1 MTEKTKKRDTVR
13 QEKRPE
19 QALIDLS
26 AFSVLFSF
34 LFCMLSSSLLLENP
48 MIGGGL
54 FLLGR
59 IAVMFGRWLHPLEF
73 AHLSKKS
80 KIIACAVLG
89 ATGLVALTLVVTVP
103 IRLDNQLFWVLMLLV
118 FLMTLRPMAA
128 SSRLNRDIGQGR
140 KPMRVFR
147 NLILV
152 QAAELLPLAL
162 ILFFCVP
169 SGTAFSLLGG
179 YAITMIPE
187 TVSLWRTR
195 HEDRSLLKSAEDEKD
210 MAALS
215 DVHAHRT
222 FQTMLLVTAAAI
234 QATLVMT
241 YTFIGC
247 TAGEMLICMGVA
259 FLSTVLSFYL
269 TGFVM
274 KRTLRMGY
282 DPSNIL
288 LIGLLLWCGGLAL
301 FSTSILRGAL
311 LDSYLVLVLCMLGI
325 GACVRVLQSLEKNM
339 RQAAAFALGHPVS
352 AAYDR
357 ALRFR
362 IEIASLCGQILALI
376 GITLI
381 CVLNLNRF
389 PNTLE
394 DFAKGFRPL
403 MVMPAMLLVFAALVC
418 ALLFPMTK
426 KHLRKLNRYV
436 ELEDDGQTNAP
447 LRRQLED
454 VVVRRSFKHY
464 GVKIIML
471 ILRPLYFH
479 RIKGKENVPSD
490 APNVFVCNHGE
501 IYGPV
506 VTNLYVPFSFR
517 PWVISNMVDENA
529 FIDSTVN
536 GIFSHAKWFPKKWR
550 EPLARRLAPWAKWV
564 MRSVDC
570 IPVYFHNPRKLMET
584 FRESVAAME
593 AGDNILLFPEDSSD
607 TPEHRYRLTGV
618 SHFFSGFTMLG
629 QLYYNRTGRQCNFV
643 PIYADKHKRVITF
656 GVPTK
661 YDPDNAP
668 NDEKERLCTYLRGE
682 MLRIAGIPD
691 EDLQENKN
699 TENQKEDE

>member
-1 MTEKTKKRDTVR
+1 MSEKKAVS
-13 QEKRPE
+13 QEKKPE
-19 QALIDLS
+19 RALIDLS

-34 LFCMLSSSLLLENP
+34 LFCVLSSSLLLENP

-59 IAVMFGRWLHPLEF
+59 VAVMFGRWLHPLEF
-73 AHLSKKS
+73 AHLSKQS
-80 KIIACAVLG
+80 KRMGCVVLG
-89 ATGLVALTLVVTVP
+89 ATALVALTLVVTVP
-103 IRLDNQLFWVLMLLV
+103 IRLDNRLFWVLMLLS
-118 FLMTLRPMAA
+118 FFMTVRPMAA
-128 SSRLNRDIGQGR
+128 SGLLSRDIGKGL
-140 KPMRVFR
+140 KPMRVFWH
-147 NLILV
+147 LILL
-152 QAAELLPLAL
+152 QAAEMVPLAL

-179 YAITMIPE
+179 YAITMILE

-195 HEDRSLLKSAEDEKD
+195 HEDRSLIKSEEDERD

-215 DVHAHRT
+215 KVHAHST
-222 FQTMLLVTAAAI
+222 FQTLLLVTAAAI

-247 TAGEMLICMGVA
+247 TAGEMIICMGIA
-259 FLSTVLSFYL
+259 FLSTVLAYYL
-269 TGFVM
+269 TGFIR
-274 KRTLRMGY
+274 KTLQKNY
-282 DPSNIL
+282 DPSNL
-288 LIGLLLWCGGLAL
+288 LLVGLLLWCAGLAL
-301 FSTSILRGAL
+301 FSTNILRGAL
-311 LDSYLVLVLCMLGI
+311 LDSYLAIVLCMLGI

-357 ALRFR
+357 VLRFR
-362 IEIASLCGQILALI
+362 IEIASMCGQILALI

-381 CVLNLNRF
+381 CVLNLNQF
-389 PNTLE
+389 PNSLQ
-394 DFAKGFRPL
+394 DFAQGFRPL
-403 MVMPAMLLVFAALVC
+403 MVMPAMLLVFAAMIC

-426 KHLRKLNRYV
+426 EHLQKLNHYV
-436 ELEDDGQTNAP
+436 ELEDEGQTNAP

-464 GVKIIML
+464 GVKIIMF
-471 ILRPLYFH
+471 ILRPLYYH
-479 RIKGKENVPSD
+479 RIKGKENVPND

-517 PWVISNMVDENA
+517 PWVISNMVDESA

-536 GIFSHAKWFPKKWR
+536 GIFSHAKWFPEKWR
-550 EPLARRLAPWAKWV
+550 EPLARKLAPCAKWI
-564 MRSVDC
+564 MRSVEC
-570 IPVYFHNPRKLMET
+570 IPVYFNNPRKLMET

-607 TPEHRYRLTGV
+607 TPDHRYKLTGV

-629 QLYYNRTGRQCNFV
+629 QLYYNRTGKQCNFV

-661 YDPDNAP
+661 YNPDNAP

-682 MLRIAGIPD
+682 MLRIAGVPD
-691 EDLQENKN
+691 DDQPE
-699 TENQKEDE
+699 TETQQKEDE

>member
-1 MTEKTKKRDTVR
+1 MSKKEAVS
-13 QEKRPE
+13 QEKKPE
-19 QALIDLS
+19 RALIDLS

-59 IAVMFGRWLHPLEF
+59 VAVMFGRWLHPLEF
-73 AHLSKKS
+73 AHLSKQS
-80 KIIACAVLG
+80 KRMGCVVLG
-89 ATGLVALTLVVTVP
+89 ATALVALTLVVTVP
-103 IRLDNQLFWVLMLLV
+103 IRLDNQLFWVLMLLS
-118 FLMTLRPMAA
+118 FFMTMRPMAA
-128 SSRLNRDIGQGR
+128 SGLLSYDIGKGL
-140 KPMRVFR
+140 KPMRVFWH
-147 NLILV
+147 LILL
-152 QAAELLPLAL
+152 QAVEIVALAL

-179 YAITMIPE
+179 YAITMILE

-195 HEDRSLLKSAEDEKD
+195 HEDRSLIKSEEDEQD
-210 MAALS
+210 MAALAK
-215 DVHAHRT
+215 VHAHST
-222 FQTMLLVTAAAI
+222 FQTLLLVTAAAI

-247 TAGEMLICMGVA
+247 TAGEMIICMGIA
-259 FLSTVLSFYL
+259 FLSTVLAYYL
-269 TGFVM
+269 TGFIR
-274 KRTLRMGY
+274 KTLQKNY
-282 DPSNIL
+282 DPSNL
-288 LIGLLLWCGGLAL
+288 LLVGLLLWCAGLAL
-301 FSTSILRGAL
+301 FSTNILRGAL
-311 LDSYLVLVLCMLGI
+311 LDSYLAIVLCMLGI

-357 ALRFR
+357 VLRFR
-362 IEIASLCGQILALI
+362 IEIASICGQILALI

-381 CVLNLNRF
+381 CVLNLNQF
-389 PNTLE
+389 PNSLQ
-394 DFAKGFRPL
+394 DFAQGFRPL
-403 MVMPAMLLVFAALVC
+403 MVMPAMLLVFAAMIC

-426 KHLRKLNRYV
+426 EHLQKLNHYV
-436 ELEDDGQTNAP
+436 ELEDEGQTNAP

-464 GVKIIML
+464 GVKIIMF
-471 ILRPLYFH
+471 ILRPLYYH
-479 RIKGKENVPSD
+479 RIKGKENVPND

-517 PWVISNMVDENA
+517 PWVISNMVDESA

-536 GIFSHAKWFPKKWR
+536 GIFSHAKWFPEKWH
-550 EPLARRLAPWAKWV
+550 EPLARKLAPWAKWM
-564 MRSVDC
+564 MRSVEC
-570 IPVYFHNPRKLMET
+570 IPVYFNNPRKLMET
-584 FRESVAAME
+584 FRESVTAME

-607 TPEHRYRLTGV
+607 TPDHRYKLTGV

-629 QLYYNRTGRQCNFV
+629 QLYYNRTGKQCNFV

-661 YDPDNAP
+661 YNPDNAP

-691 EDLQENKN
+691 DDQPE
-699 TENQKEDE
+699 TETKQKEDE